1 VRVASWVDL
10 AASSPSARAPANGD
24 GHANHDRP
32 ALAVAYAA
40 PASDSEARI
49 AVVWQ
54 ELLGIARIGRDD
66 DFLAL
71 GGHSLLAIQLVSR
84 LRDRFGVELS
94 VHDLFSGPTVAQL
107 ARAVERA
114 LGDGDAERAR
124 VAAMLD
130 VVEELSEADIAS
142 LLAAE
147 GSELND

>member
-1 VRVASWVDL
+1 
-10 AASSPSARAPANGD
+10 
-24 GHANHDRP
+24 
-32 ALAVAYAA
+32 
-40 PASDSEARI
+40 
-49 AVVWQ
+49 
-54 ELLGIARIGRDD
+54 
-66 DFLAL
+66 
-71 GGHSLLAIQLVSR
+71 VSR